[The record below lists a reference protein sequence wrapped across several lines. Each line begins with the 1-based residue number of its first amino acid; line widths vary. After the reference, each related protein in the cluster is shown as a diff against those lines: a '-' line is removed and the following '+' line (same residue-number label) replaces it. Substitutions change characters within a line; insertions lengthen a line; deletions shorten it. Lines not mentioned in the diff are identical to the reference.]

1 MNRALK
7 SSAKYGFI
15 KKLAFGFFV
24 TLLVFTPFKG
34 AFASH
39 DEGHSSSK
47 EEKFN
52 PGTMILE
59 HVADAHDWHVC
70 DINGHAVSI
79 PLPIIIYEEGRG
91 LITFMSSRFEHGHA
105 SYQGYHIKKDPSTGI
120 GKLASDSGNYFLD
133 LSITKNVA
141 GMLIAVIT
149 LFLLVFAAV
158 RSYKRGN
165 GVPKGG
171 ISSFLEPLI
180 LFVRDEI
187 AKPSIGEAKYMVYM
201 RFLLTLFFFILIINL
216 FGQIPFFPGGANV
229 TGNIGLTLT
238 LALFTFVILIF
249 SAKKDYWMHIIN
261 TPGVPWWLKFPV
273 PLMPL
278 VELIGLVS
286 KPIVLTIRLF
296 ANITAGHIIIL
307 GFFGL
312 IFIFGAIS
320 TPLGYGVSIV
330 SVAFTMIMSFLELL
344 VAFLQAYVFTLLSAL
359 YFGQALEEHHHE
371 EHQH

>member
-1 MNRALK
+1 MLRPLK
-7 SSAKYGFI
+7 SSVNTGFLKTKWI
-15 KKLAFGFFV
+15 GFF
-24 TLLVFTPFKG
+24 LALFIFAPNYR
-34 AFASH
+34 AIASH
-39 DEGHSSSK
+39 EEGGH

-79 PLPIIIYEEGRG
+79 PLPVIIYESGKG
-91 LITFMSSRFEHGHA
+91 FKVFSSARFEHGHA
-105 SYQGYHIKKDPSTGI
+105 DYEGYKIQKDPATGI
-120 GKLASDSGNYFLD
+120 GKLVSIEGASFYD

-141 GMLIAVIT
+141 GMLIAVIV
-149 LFLLVFAAV
+149 LLWMVLSAA
-158 RSYKRGN
+158 RIYSKGQ
-165 GVPKGG
+165 GVPQGG
-171 ISSFLEPLI
+171 VSSFIEPLVVFI
-180 LFVRDEI
+180 RDEV
-187 AKPSIGEAKYMVYM
+187 AKPSIGEAKYMAYM
-201 RFLLTLFFFILIINL
+201 PFLLTIFFFILVLNL

-238 LALFTFVILIF
+238 LAMFTFVVLTF
-249 SAKKDYWMHIIN
+249 SAKKDYWLHIFN

-273 PLMPL
+273 PLMPI

-312 IFIFGAIS
+312 IFIFGAMS
-320 TPLGYGVSIV
+320 KPLGLGVSV
-330 SVAFTMIMSFLELL
+330 FSVAFTLIMSFLELL

-371 EHQH
+371 EHHH